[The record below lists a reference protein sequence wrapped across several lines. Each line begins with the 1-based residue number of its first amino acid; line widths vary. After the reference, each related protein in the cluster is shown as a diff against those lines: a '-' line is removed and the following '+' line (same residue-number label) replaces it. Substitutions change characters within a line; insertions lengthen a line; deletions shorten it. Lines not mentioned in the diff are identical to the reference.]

1 MLFQLLFIKKKRKNT
16 KNNISIF
23 PWNYTCNISL
33 FKDPA
38 SMYIKGLGTKKGYKL
53 QNHFYEGKETPKQNV
68 SKMAFLEVLNQRT
81 INNFLLC
88 ILVFFEFGKATA
100 IIPYSQKTFFYLQ
113 EFFHIRH
120 LLQLE
125 PFPPYRISKF
135 VAFTPTER
143 LKGRQPNALFLMQNQ
158 KSRIQTY
165 YRGIFSLD

>member
-1 MLFQLLFIKKKRKNT
+1 MKSHVQYLFIQR
-16 KNNISIF
+16 
-23 PWNYTCNISL
+23 PSL
-33 FKDPA
+33 
-38 SMYIKGLGTKKGYKL
+38 SVYQRGLGTKKGYKL

-125 PFPPYRISKF
+125 PFPVMQDFKF
-135 VAFTPTER
+135 VAFAPKEGSKVVNQMHYFSCRTKKVEFKR
-143 LKGRQPNALFLMQNQ
+143 IIGAFLV
-158 KSRIQTY
+158 
-165 YRGIFSLD
+165 

>member
-23 PWNYTCNISL
+23 PWNHTCNISL

-100 IIPYSQKTFFYLQ
+100 IIPYSQKTFLFAGV
-113 EFFHIRH
+113 FSH
-120 LLQLE
+120 
-125 PFPPYRISKF
+125 K
-135 VAFTPTER
+135 AFTTIGTIP
-143 LKGRQPNALFLMQNQ
+143 A
-158 KSRIQTY
+158 IQDFKICGLCSN
-165 YRGIFSLD
+165 RKAQRSLTKCIISHAEPKK